1 MSVGPGFL
9 VILGGL
15 PGTGKS
21 SIGRELATR
30 MPAQYLRIDTIEG
43 TLRRTRPELGDLRD
57 TGYCVAYALAGDNLQ
72 LGHSVIA
79 DSVNPIEITRS
90 AWRDIAKRAD
100 TNFVEIEIFCSSP
113 DTHRQR
119 VEERWRAH
127 DGNGVPDWE
136 AVRNRHYEFWDS
148 ATLRI
153 DTADATPA
161 ECAETILAQ
170 LRVAQPT
177 S

>member
-1 MSVGPGFL
+1 MSGSPGFL

-21 SIGRELATR
+21 SIGRELAAR

-43 TLRRTRPELGDLRD
+43 TLRRIRPELGDLRD
-57 TGYCVAYALAGDNLQ
+57 SGYCIAYALAADNLR

-90 AWRDIAKRAD
+90 AWRDVAKQVD
-100 TNFVEIEIFCSSP
+100 TDFIEIEIFCSSP
-113 DTHRQR
+113 DTHRRR

-127 DGNGVPDWE
+127 DGSGVPDWE
-136 AVRNRHYEFWDS
+136 AVRNRHYEPWDS
-148 ATLRI
+148 ATVRI

-161 ECAETILAQ
+161 ACAETLIER
-170 LRVAQPT
+170 LRTAQPT